1 MIHTKEMRYNADHP
15 AGLPTSDGDV
25 RPSEGLC
32 EEATL
37 SGDVVLEKDHQYFID
52 HEIFFQDKHAESLR

>member
-1 MIHTKEMRYNADHP
+1 MQITLQGCLLQMARK
-15 AGLPTSDGDV
+15 
-25 RPSEGLC
+25 GLC

-52 HEIFFQDKHAESLR
+52 HEIFFQDKHAEALR